1 MAVAGKSLIAMLGA
15 RLDLAAPLA
24 IVDVG
29 ANPLG
34 KPVYKPLMTA
44 GLAHVWGFEPNAEAF
59 AKLEGTGQATYL
71 PVAVGRGGAATFH
84 AYPASEMSSLYPLSA
99 ASIGYLGHFRRHL
112 GQETQSRI
120 ETRALDDIDQ
130 IERLDLLKIDAQGA
144 ECDVI
149 AGAQAKLGSAV
160 MVIAE
165 MRFYRLYDGEPMLHE
180 MDRMLREQGFVLH
193 RFLHQKARMLNHS
206 QKARVNARAMST
218 QLIDGDAVYIRSLE
232 DRGAWTD
239 AQLRALTLLA
249 ATIGSHD
256 LALLALDT
264 LVARGL
270 ARKSLPGAYVDLL
283 PQELRA

>member
-34 KPVYKPLMTA
+34 KPVYKPLMAA

-59 AKLEGTGQATYL
+59 AKLAPNPQATYL

-130 IERLDLLKIDAQGA
+130 IDRLDLLKIDAQGA

-149 AGAQAKLGSAV
+149 AGARGKLAGAV

-165 MRFYRLYDGEPMLHE
+165 MRFYRLYDGEPMLHD
-180 MDRMLREQGFVLH
+180 MDRALREQGFVLH

-218 QLIDGDAVYIRSLE
+218 QLIDGDAVYIRSFE
-232 DRGAWTD
+232 DRSTWGD
-239 AQLRALTLLA
+239 VQLRALALLA

-264 LVARGL
+264 MVARGL

>member
-71 PVAVGRGGAATFH
+71 PVAVGRGGTATFH

-149 AGAQAKLGSAV
+149 AGAQGKLGSAV

-264 LVARGL
+264 LVGRGV

>member
-149 AGAQAKLGSAV
+149 AGAQGKLGSAV

>member
-1 MAVAGKSLIAMLGA
+1 MAGKSLIAMLGA

-71 PVAVGRGGAATFH
+71 PVAVGRGGTATFH

-130 IERLDLLKIDAQGA
+130 IKRLDLLKIDAQGA

-149 AGAQAKLGSAV
+149 AGAQGKLGSAV

>member
-71 PVAVGRGGAATFH
+71 PVAVGRGGTATFH

-264 LVARGL
+264 LVARGV

>member
-1 MAVAGKSLIAMLGA
+1 MAVAGKSLIAMLGV
-15 RLDLAAPLA
+15 RLDLADPLT

-34 KPVYKPLMTA
+34 KPVYKPLMAA

-59 AKLEGTGQATYL
+59 ARLEPHPQATYL
-71 PVAVGRGGAATFH
+71 PVAVGRGGPATFH
-84 AYPASEMSSLYPLSA
+84 AYPAAEMSSLYPLSA
-99 ASIGYLGHFRRHL
+99 SSIGYLGHFRRHL

-120 ETRALDDIDQ
+120 ETSALDDIDR
-130 IERLDLLKIDAQGA
+130 IGHVDLLKIDAQGA

-149 AGAQAKLGSAV
+149 AGARAKLADAV

-180 MDRMLREQGFVLH
+180 MDHALRDQGFVLH

-206 QKARVNARAMST
+206 QKARVKARAMSN

-232 DRGAWTD
+232 DRSLWTD
-239 AQLRALTLLA
+239 GQLRALALLA

-264 LVARGL
+264 MVARGL
-270 ARKSLPGAYVDLL
+270 ARKSLPAAYVDLL
-283 PQELRA
+283 PQEMRA